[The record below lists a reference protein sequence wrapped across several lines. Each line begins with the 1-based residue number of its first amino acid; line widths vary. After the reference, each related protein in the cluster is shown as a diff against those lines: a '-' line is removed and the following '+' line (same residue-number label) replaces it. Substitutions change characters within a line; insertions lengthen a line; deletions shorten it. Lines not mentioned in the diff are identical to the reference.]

1 MNINTEYL
9 PEKVYITAG
18 FFFPFRDMLKIFFRF
33 SDIYCLVTGLCPFL
47 TTRLLCLW
55 DFPGENTRTA
65 AHFLRW
71 GTFPT
76 QGLNL
81 CLLLGRQILYLWAP
95 GKSATFD
102 DSLLL
107 FLLNCFFSFC
117 GRFKYRKKNTFGIW
131 IVKWVT
137 WQSKTHRI
145 LQVWKINIM

>member
-18 FFFPFRDMLKIFFRF
+18 FFFPFRDMLKIFFQF

-47 TTRLLCLW
+47 TTRLLCPW

-65 AHFLRW
+65 GHFLLW

-81 CLLLGRQILYLWAP
+81 CLLLAGRFFTSEHQV
-95 GKSATFD
+95 
-102 DSLLL
+102 SLLPL
-107 FLLNCFFSFC
+107 MIAYCYF
-117 GRFKYRKKNTFGIW
+117 Y
-131 IVKWVT
+131 
-137 WQSKTHRI
+137 
-145 LQVWKINIM
+145 